1 MSRPHLLVMAAAAAA
16 LLVAGAALPLWTM
29 TLHAPQYPKGLR
41 LIIDG
46 RGARGDVDEL
56 NTLNHYIGMRPM
68 PGAEP
73 GEDRERDE
81 GLYEAFP
88 ELRLFTPGVAALAL
102 GILLVPFIT
111 WRLFRP
117 LVALGAWALPL
128 GFLADLQYR
137 LYVFGHTLN
146 PDAAFRMPAF
156 TPKVLGP
163 TVVMNFNVTA
173 WPGLGLV
180 LFALSA
186 IVLTIGPRLPIGG
199 ATRRRVMTA
208 AAVTGLA
215 LLVAASPGAVGAALP
230 VSAAAPGAGSAAFDL
245 KAAVAAAAPGAVV
258 AVPAGRYPGPLV
270 LSRPITLVGQGYP
283 VIDGGRRGD
292 VLVIAAPDVRVEGF
306 EIRGSALAYSSEAAG
321 IAVRGD
327 RAVIRRNRVTD
338 VLFGVYLAGT
348 TGTVVEDNAIATAD
362 LPVERRGHA
371 VYLWKAR
378 DVAVRRN
385 RITRGKDGLYISF
398 SDLITVSNNTITGC
412 RYGIH
417 YMYSNNNT
425 FTANLFKDNAVGGAV
440 MNSTDVTLRGNTF
453 EGSRSA
459 ETGVGLIFKDVDRVL
474 MTQNRVV
481 RNRIALEFENAPSTP
496 DGWVRIERNVIAFNE
511 TGFSLM
517 STAAITVTENA
528 LVENLRQ
535 VQSRGAVQAGA
546 NRWWAGGRG
555 NYWSDYT
562 GFDASGDGVGDVP
575 YRRTDLLED
584 LADRVPAL
592 QAFLFTPAHHAVDTA
607 ARMLPILAAK
617 PVVEDRSPLMRP
629 PAAGPTAAGA
639 EPVAGARVLWVG
651 AVLLIPAMA
660 GLITLRP
667 RRTPR

>member
-1 MSRPHLLVMAAAAAA
+1 MSRLHLIVIAAVAAA
-16 LLVAGAALPLWTM
+16 LLMAGAALPLWTM
-29 TLHAPQYPKGLR
+29 TLHAPQYPQGLR

-46 RGARGDVDEL
+46 RGTRGDVDEL

-68 PGAEP
+68 PGTAP
-73 GEDRERDE
+73 GEDRERAE

-88 ELRLFTPGVAALAL
+88 ELRLFMPAVAMLAL
-102 GILLVPFIT
+102 GILAFPFVA
-111 WRLFRP
+111 WRAFR
-117 LVALGAWALPL
+117 LLIILGAWTLPL
-128 GFLADLQYR
+128 GFLVDLQYR

-163 TVVMNFNVTA
+163 TAVMNFNVTA
-173 WPGLGLV
+173 WPGPGLL

-186 IVLTIGPRLPIGG
+186 LALTLGPRLPVRGG
-199 ATRRRVMTA
+199 TRRQVMTA

-215 LLVAASPGAVGAALP
+215 WLFAFPALAP
-230 VSAAAPGAGSAAFDL
+230 ASAAPSGAFDL
-245 KAAVAAAAPGAVV
+245 RAAIAAAAPGAVIT
-258 AVPAGRYPGPLV
+258 VPAGRYLGPLV
-270 LSRPITLVGQGYP
+270 LSRPITLLGEGYP
-283 VIDGGRRGD
+283 VIDGDRRGD
-292 VLVIAAPDVRVEGF
+292 VVVITAPNVRIEGF

-321 IAVRGD
+321 IVVRGD
-327 RAVIRRNRVTD
+327 RAVIRRNHVTD

-348 TGTVVEDNAIATAD
+348 TGTIVEDNTIATAD
-362 LPVERRGHA
+362 LAVERRGHA

-378 DVAVRRN
+378 DVQVRDN
-385 RITRGKDGLYISF
+385 RITRGKDGFYISF
-398 SDLITVSNNTITGC
+398 SDLITIEHNMVSGC

-425 FTANLFKDNAVGGAV
+425 FLANQFRDNAVGGAV
-440 MNSTDVTLRGNTF
+440 MNSSDVTLTGNTF

-474 MTQNRVV
+474 ISQNRIV
-481 RNRIALEFENAPSTP
+481 RNRIALEFDNAPSTP
-496 DGWVRIERNVIAFNE
+496 DGWVRVERNVIAFNE

-517 STAAITVTENA
+517 STAAITVTENT

-535 VQSRGAVQAGA
+535 VQSRGAVRADA
-546 NRWWAGGRG
+546 NRWWVDGRG

-562 GFDASGDGVGDVP
+562 GFDAAGDGIGDVP

-592 QAFLFTPAHHAVDTA
+592 QAFLFTPAHHAIDTA
-607 ARMLPILAAK
+607 ARMLPILGAR

-629 PAAGPTAAGA
+629 PAAGVTAAGPA
-639 EPVAGARVLWVG
+639 TTAGARVLWVG
-651 AVLLIPAMA
+651 VMLLVPAIVSMV
-660 GLITLRP
+660 TLGP
-667 RRTPR
+667 RRKRR